1 MCTAGI
7 CLTVWHLSAMN
18 ACHRLLGE
26 DWTRWHRA
34 KFKICL
40 VKCHSWISS
49 QCCDVPLLNIEGYV
63 CFQFGKAEE
72 EIKKRWGGL
81 LKAMSIQLE
90 KAQKNGELLAVFF
103 YFFFF
108 FLFFSIQ
115 RFVPA
120 FPRLFS
126 GSLCWFP
133 RNKMIRLIQGIAHT
147 PGGARRSWHDE
158 IGCRRRQCLI
168 FWRKKCCHGEPWWK
182 TDAVQTFFGY
192 ELFFSGFFHRLRNS
206 QPHGKAIIYTSWAI
220 TTQRSLPFRGRWK
233 QQQSWLN
240 TPEHES
246 PVLCIAHTHNSQKM
260 EDRQWP
266 KEEWVAP
273 GNALDG

>member
-1 MCTAGI
+1 MFDCVAFERDECLSSFARGGLDSLTPRQVQNLFSEMPQLNIITMLWCSSAKHWRI
-7 CLTVWHLSAMN
+7 CLFPIRESGRGN
-18 ACHRLLGE
+18 
-26 DWTRWHRA
+26 
-34 KFKICL
+34 K
-40 VKCHSWISS
+40 
-49 QCCDVPLLNIEGYV
+49 
-63 CFQFGKAEE
+63 KAV
-72 EIKKRWGGL
+72 GGL

-103 YFFFF
+103 YFIFF

-266 KEEWVAP
+266 KEEWAVP

>member
-18 ACHRLLGE
+18 ACLRLPGE

-34 KFKICL
+34 KFKICW
-40 VKCHSWISS
+40 VKYHSWISS

-63 CFQFGKAEE
+63 CFRLGKAEE

-103 YFFFF
+103 V

-133 RNKMIRLIQGIAHT
+133 RNKMIRLIQGSTHAWRSSAELTRWDWMSTAAMSHILT
-147 PGGARRSWHDE
+147 EEMLSWRTVVKNGRRSN
-158 IGCRRRQCLI
+158 ILRLQAFL
-168 FWRKKCCHGEPWWK
+168 FW
-182 TDAVQTFFGY
+182 
-192 ELFFSGFFHRLRNS
+192 LF
-206 QPHGKAIIYTSWAI
+206 P
-220 TTQRSLPFRGRWK
+220 
-233 QQQSWLN
+233 
-240 TPEHES
+240 
-246 PVLCIAHTHNSQKM
+246 
-260 EDRQWP
+260 
-266 KEEWVAP
+266 
-273 GNALDG
+273 